1 MGIKQGP
8 YFSLLDSQQ
17 RHVNLESILDIPW
30 TPPPGLVDR
39 MRGTGW
45 APRN

>member
-8 YFSLLDSQQ
+8 YLIKLEIQQ
-17 RHVNLESILDIPW
+17 RHVNLESILDIPHSE
-30 TPPPGLVDR
+30 LVDR
-39 MRGTGW
+39 MRGTGC